1 MPLTIPTLDDR
12 KYQDLLDEALARIPV
27 HNPEWTNF
35 NKSDPGV
42 TLIEVF
48 SFLTENLLYRSNQ
61 IPERNRRKFLT
72 LLGVPLR
79 PASSARGLVNFT
91 NERGLLETFTLNSGL
106 EVRAGQIPFR
116 TEQSLDVLPVEAQI
130 YYKRKVENPPAEL
143 TNYYQQLYASFMDE
157 PTSVPLLY
165 ETVAFSPRGT
175 TAVDLGQETIDGSLW
190 IALLLRTADKPTGGS
205 VVPAGSPP
213 DPLEDA
219 KQKVREKIGG
229 HVLSLGIVPELEDA
243 DSKLS
248 PGGRANPESTALLKY
263 EIPKIPTGGA
273 LPANPSDRV
282 PQYRALEASA
292 TTDVLAQPGV
302 VQINLPSKSELVLWN
317 NLDPLEPGTG
327 DFPPALDDTTL
338 NDRVITWLRVRSS
351 AAVQAKLLWV
361 GINAVHVTQRARISN
376 EILPDGTGAPD
387 QTVVLSKTP
396 VIPGSVSVS
405 VIAKNGKPEKWTAV
419 DDLMSAGPEV
429 PAPDLRQPPG
439 TPPVINP
446 LVKVFAVNPESG
458 EIRFGDGTHG
468 ARPPFGATLRADYDY
483 GVGAAGNV
491 GGGSINTAPTLPAG
505 IKVANPVRTWG
516 GAEAETVSEGE
527 KQITRYLQHRD
538 RLVNATDFATI
549 TRRTPGVNIARVDV
563 VSAFNPELTPN
574 EPGDA
579 PGAVTL
585 MIIPK
590 YDPGQPD
597 APRPDR
603 LLLDTICSYLDSRR
617 LITTEVFL
625 RGPTYK
631 LIWLSVG
638 LNVVAGASVPE
649 VRENVKRELLRFLSP
664 LPAEGVQQ
672 GEDQSQ
678 FLTTQEYASRNKG
691 WPLRKPVVSL
701 ELLAVA
707 SRVHDVM
714 LVNGVLLAE
723 GTGSATQQVNMSGLE
738 LPRVAGISV
747 SIGDPQ
753 SLDELRGQAT
763 GLSQPAGISFVPV
776 PVIPEEC
783 K

>member
-1 MPLTIPTLDDR
+1 MPLIIPTLDDR

-42 TLIEVF
+42 TLLEVF
-48 SFLTENLLYRSNQ
+48 AFLTENLLYRANQ
-61 IPERNRRKFLT
+61 IPERNRLKFLT

-79 PASSARGLVNFT
+79 PASSARGLVAFT
-91 NERGLLETFTLNSGL
+91 NERGPRETFTLNTGL

-116 TEQSLDVLPVEAQI
+116 TEQSLDVLPIEAQV
-130 YYKRKVENPPAEL
+130 YYKRKVEDTSGEL
-143 TNYYQQLYASFMDE
+143 TNYYKQLYASFMEE
-157 PTSVPLLY
+157 PGSAPLLY

-175 TAVDLGQETIDGSLW
+175 TAIDLGQETIDGSLW
-190 IALLLRTADKPTGGS
+190 IALLLRTPDKPAGG
-205 VVPAGSPP
+205 ASPP
-213 DPLEDA
+213 NALDEVKDE
-219 KQKVREKIGG
+219 VREKIAGK
-229 HVLSLGIVPELEDA
+229 VLNLGIVPELEDA
-243 DSKLS
+243 ASKLE
-248 PGGRANPESTALLKY
+248 PTGRANPEGATLLKY
-263 EIPKIPTGGA
+263 EMPKIPAGGG
-273 LPANPSDRV
+273 LPTNPSDRV
-282 PQYRALEASA
+282 PQYRALEAGS

-302 VQINLPSKSELVLWN
+302 VQINLPSKSELALWN

-351 AAVQAKLLWV
+351 AAVQARLLWA
-361 GINAVHVTQRARISN
+361 GINVVHVTQRAHVSN
-376 EILPDGTGAPD
+376 EILPNGTGAPD
-387 QTVVLSKTP
+387 QVVVLSKTP
-396 VIPGSVSVS
+396 VIPGSVGVT
-405 VIAKNGKPEKWTAV
+405 VTPKNGKPEKWQETS
-419 DDLMSAGPEV
+419 DLMSAGPEV

-439 TPPVINP
+439 TPPVTNP
-446 LVKVFAVNPESG
+446 LVKVFAVNAESG

-491 GGGSINTAPTLPAG
+491 GAGSINTSPALPAG
-505 IKVANPVRTWG
+505 IKVTNPVRTWG
-516 GAEAETVSEGE
+516 GAEAETTSEGE

-538 RLVNATDFATI
+538 RLVNAEDFVTI

-563 VSAFNPELTPN
+563 IPAFNPELVPN

-585 MIIPK
+585 MIIPR
-590 YDPGQPD
+590 YDTAQPD
-597 APRPDR
+597 APRPDA
-603 LLLDTICSYLDSRR
+603 LLLNTICAYLDSRR
-617 LITTEVFL
+617 LVTTEVFL

-638 LNVVAGASVPE
+638 INVVAGASVPE
-649 VRENVKRELLRFLSP
+649 VRERVKQELLRFLSP
-664 LPAEGVQQ
+664 LPAEVLDE
-672 GEDQSQ
+672 GEAPSE
-678 FLTTQEYASRNKG
+678 FLCTQEYAERDQG

-707 SRVHDVM
+707 SRVRDVK
-714 LVNGVLLAE
+714 LVNNVLLAE
-723 GTGSATQQVNMSGLE
+723 GTASASQQVNMSGLE
-738 LPRVAGISV
+738 LPRVGGISV
-747 SIGDPQ
+747 SIGDAQ

-763 GLSQPAGISFVPV
+763 PTTAAATLSFVPV